1 MRLTDH
7 SENPILSPCLAWFG
21 GGGKKGPSK
30 QETQAAKAEQAAMQ
44 MATQKQA
51 RDQQA
56 TQKQA
61 QDQAAAQ
68 AAAQQQ
74 QVSIMEQQR
83 KDALAAQN
91 AQIEEMKRQAE
102 ANKPAP
108 AAQVDPGNPQAD
120 MAAEVAK
127 RKGLRKSILA
137 GESGQAPMTTG
148 YSTLG

>member
-30 QETQAAKAEQAAMQ
+30 SEKQAAKAEQASMQ
-44 MATQKQA
+44 QAATN
-51 RDQQA
+51 QA
-56 TQKQA
+56 TQ
-61 QDQAAAQ
+61 
-68 AAAQQQ
+68 QQQ
-74 QVSIMEQQR
+74 QIELARQQAEDQR
-83 KDALAAQN
+83 KAQADMLAQ
-91 AQIEEMKRQAE
+91 ME

-120 MAAEVAK
+120 VAAEAAR
-127 RKGLRKSILA
+127 RKGMRKSILA

>member
-30 QETQAAKAEQAAMQ
+30 RETQAAKAEQASMQ
-44 MATQKQA
+44 QAATN
-51 RDQQA
+51 QA
-56 TQKQA
+56 TQ
-61 QDQAAAQ
+61 
-68 AAAQQQ
+68 QQQ
-74 QVSIMEQQR
+74 QIELARQQAEDQR
-83 KDALAAQN
+83 KAQADMLAK
-91 AQIEEMKRQAE
+91 ME

-120 MAAEVAK
+120 VAAEAAR

>member
-7 SENPILSPCLAWFG
+7 SENHILSPCLAWFG

-30 QETQAAKAEQAAMQ
+30 SEKQAAKAEQASMQ
-44 MATQKQA
+44 QAATN
-51 RDQQA
+51 QA
-56 TQKQA
+56 TQ
-61 QDQAAAQ
+61 
-68 AAAQQQ
+68 QQQ
-74 QVSIMEQQR
+74 QIELARQQAEDQR
-83 KDALAAQN
+83 KAQADMLAQ
-91 AQIEEMKRQAE
+91 ME

-120 MAAEVAK
+120 VAAEAAR
-127 RKGLRKSILA
+127 RKGMRKSILA

>member
-7 SENPILSPCLAWFG
+7 PENPILSTCLAWFG
-21 GGGKKGPSK
+21 GGKRKLGPTK
-30 QETQAAKAEQAAMQ
+30 EENQAAKAEQASMQ
-44 MATQKQA
+44 
-51 RDQQA
+51 
-56 TQKQA
+56 
-61 QDQAAAQ
+61 QAAANQ
-68 AAAQQQ
+68 AAQQQ
-74 QVSIMEQQR
+74 QQIELARQQAEDQR
-83 KDALAAQN
+83 KAQADMI
-91 AQIEEMKRQAE
+91 AQME

-120 MAAEVAK
+120 VAVEAAR

>member
-30 QETQAAKAEQAAMQ
+30 EETQAAKAEQASMQ
-44 MATQKQA
+44 QAATN
-51 RDQQA
+51 QA
-56 TQKQA
+56 TQ
-61 QDQAAAQ
+61 
-68 AAAQQQ
+68 QQQ
-74 QVSIMEQQR
+74 QIELARQQADSQR
-83 KDALAAQN
+83 KAQEDMLK
-91 AQIEEMKRQAE
+91 QME

-120 MAAEVAK
+120 VAAEAAR

>member
-7 SENPILSPCLAWFG
+7 QENPILSPCLAWFG
-21 GGGKKGPSK
+21 GGGRKGPSK
-30 QETQAAKAEQAAMQ
+30 QEQQNAQAEQQRMQ
-44 MATQKQA
+44 
-51 RDQQA
+51 
-56 TQKQA
+56 
-61 QDQAAAQ
+61 QAAAQQ

-74 QVSIMEQQR
+74 QIELARQQAEAQR
-83 KDALAAQN
+83 KAQ
-91 AQIEEMKRQAE
+91 EEMMRQME

-108 AAQVDPGNPQAD
+108 GAQVDPGNPQAD
-120 MAAEVAK
+120 VAAEAAR

>member
-30 QETQAAKAEQAAMQ
+30 QETQAANAEQAQ
-44 MATQKQA
+44 M
-51 RDQQA
+51 QQA
-56 TQKQA
+56 ATNQ
-61 QDQAAAQ
+61 
-68 AAAQQQ
+68 AAQQQ
-74 QVSIMEQQR
+74 AQIDLARQQADDQR
-83 KDALAAQN
+83 KAQADMI
-91 AQIEEMKRQAE
+91 AQME

-120 MAAEVAK
+120 MASEVAK

>member
-21 GGGKKGPSK
+21 GGKRKVGPTK
-30 QETQAAKAEQAAMQ
+30 EENQAAKAEQASMQ
-44 MATQKQA
+44 QAATN
-51 RDQQA
+51 QA
-56 TQKQA
+56 TQ
-61 QDQAAAQ
+61 
-68 AAAQQQ
+68 QQQ
-74 QVSIMEQQR
+74 QIELARQQADSQR
-83 KDALAAQN
+83 KAQEDMLK
-91 AQIEEMKRQAE
+91 QME

-120 MAAEVAK
+120 VAAEAAR